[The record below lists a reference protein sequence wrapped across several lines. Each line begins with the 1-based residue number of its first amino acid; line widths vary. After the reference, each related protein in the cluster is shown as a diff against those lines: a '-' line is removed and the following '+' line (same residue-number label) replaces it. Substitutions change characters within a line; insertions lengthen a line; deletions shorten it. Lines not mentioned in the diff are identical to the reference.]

1 MIHTSRRTLMLS
13 SAALA
18 FAALVPAFAED
29 AKKIDLTDLMTPPEE
44 GDMSVGLD
52 TAKVTIIEYASAS
65 CPHCAAFYN
74 DVYLKLKTDYI
85 DNGKVKFIFREF
97 PHNDQAMAA
106 FMVARCSPKEKY
118 FPLIDIYFKTQEKWV
133 PDAFNQLKDIAQQTG
148 MTAVDFEA
156 CLKNEGVAKKI
167 WAVRDKADKSYGVT
181 GIPTIFVNGK
191 AFDGERTYAAMKAV
205 LDPLLI

>member
-13 SAALA
+13 AAAASLLA
-18 FAALVPAFAED
+18 VSPAMAED
-29 AKKIDLTDLMTPPEE
+29 PKKVDLTDLMTPPEE
-44 GDMSVGLD
+44 GDMIEGKD
-52 TAKVTIIEYASAS
+52 TAKVTVIEYASAS

-85 DNGKVKFIFREF
+85 DTGKVRFIFREF

-118 FPLIDIYFKTQEKWV
+118 FPLIDIYFKTQQKWV
-133 PDAFNQLKDIAQQTG
+133 PDAYNQLKDIAKQTG
-148 MTAVDFEA
+148 MSEADFEA
-156 CLKNEGVAKKI
+156 CLKNEKVAKAI

-181 GIPTIFVNGK
+181 GIPTLFVNGK
-191 AFDGERTYAAMKAV
+191 AFDGERTYDAMKAV
-205 LDPLLI
+205 LDPLV